1 MSKARSAST
10 VCIAKAV
17 TIIVSFAL
25 CCIINRLFYSIPA
38 VSSGTVY
45 HARLL
50 VPACILGVFEI
61 IIAVVISVVAA
72 AEKSVKSSYERV

>member
-1 MSKARSAST
+1 LIYT
-10 VCIAKAV
+10 
-17 TIIVSFAL
+17 
-25 CCIINRLFYSIPA
+25 IPA

-45 HARLL
+45 HAGLL

-72 AEKSVKSSYERV
+72 AKKSMKSSYERV